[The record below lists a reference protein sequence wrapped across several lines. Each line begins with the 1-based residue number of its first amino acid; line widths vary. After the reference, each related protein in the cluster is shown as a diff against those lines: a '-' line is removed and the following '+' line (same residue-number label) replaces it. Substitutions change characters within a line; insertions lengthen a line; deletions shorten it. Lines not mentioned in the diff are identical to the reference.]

1 MKSEMRH
8 GKSGTETKKKKR
20 VERVQ
25 EKLIHAAARVG
36 T

>member
-8 GKSGTETKKKKR
+8 GKSGTETKKKR